1 MRLLWSFLLVK
12 LGVAV
17 PECKEDHSLLQ
28 DHRPRR
34 AIYEAWLVGLDLG
47 LNQTEDQ
54 NLLSLN

>member
-1 MRLLWSFLLVK
+1 MK

-34 AIYEAWLVGLDLG
+34 AIYEA
-47 LNQTEDQ
+47 LNDVADELE
-54 NLLSLN
+54 NLKAACQA